1 MISAILRFT
10 LVVSLFVCVAITRS
24 ISSASLDAETK
35 VRVEIM
41 RRSMRN
47 IEERRAAGYK
57 STYAD
62 EIYDIA
68 RSELARLGVTDGATK
83 EEEKEEVTERRK
95 GSDHVTSGEE
105 STPANTDEPN
115 ISNEEDSKVKYIKE
129 NVIITGKIMKD
140 SKIIDN

>member
-1 MISAILRFT
+1 MMTSTVLRFT
-10 LVVSLFVCVAITRS
+10 LVVSLCVCVAITRS

-35 VRVEIM
+35 VRVDIM
-41 RRSMRN
+41 KRTMRN

-68 RSELARLGVTDGATK
+68 RRELVRLGVTDDATK
-83 EEEKEEVTERRK
+83 EEEEEAERRK
-95 GSDHVTSGEE
+95 GADNITSVEE
-105 STPANTDEPN
+105 STPANIGEPI

-129 NVIITGKIMKD
+129 NVIRTRKVVKD
-140 SKIIDN
+140 VKV